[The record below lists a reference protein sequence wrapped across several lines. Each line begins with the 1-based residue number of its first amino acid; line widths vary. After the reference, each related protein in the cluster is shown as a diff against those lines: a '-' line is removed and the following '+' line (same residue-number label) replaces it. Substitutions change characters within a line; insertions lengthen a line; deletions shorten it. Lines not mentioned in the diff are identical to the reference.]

1 MRVGED
7 GKKHACFYP
16 RLYESYRDG
25 DGKVRQRYLLPLD
38 LSDLPSWKDRY
49 AMCHVLNDLV
59 ANGPSLNLDD
69 TPVTHKAWEVYGQ
82 LTAKGLLGDAAK
94 MEEMK
99 RRERSSVL
107 IGDSLKNVMPRQ
119 VGAEAVCPETP
130 EVGRVSPLQGMGQGA
145 CQPCPDPNC
154 RACNLPVF

>member
-1 MRVGED
+1 MLSSSTHPHCVVHFRLRSLGISPTFAPMYIKVQTRMRVGED

-69 TPVTHKAWEVYGQ
+69 TPVTHKAWPACRQGSSGRCRQDGGDEAPRAVF
-82 LTAKGLLGDAAK
+82 GLGWRQP
-94 MEEMK
+94 EE
-99 RRERSSVL
+99 RHAPSGRS
-107 IGDSLKNVMPRQ
+107 G
-119 VGAEAVCPETP
+119 
-130 EVGRVSPLQGMGQGA
+130 GR
-145 CQPCPDPNC
+145 
-154 RACNLPVF
+154 LP